1 MRRTFILSLSA
12 CLALAGAPAAR
23 ADPPRA
29 QPPTAAE
36 RAAVSHAL
44 RTASS
49 GQANMAQ
56 EVAAITR
63 SNAVSRVVSSVGAT
77 AGNAAL
83 AAPAA
88 GQVSRASIPANGQRN
103 NPEASSPGG
112 RAPLSV
118 IPPKSSK

>member
-12 CLALAGAPAAR
+12 CLALAGAPVAH
-23 ADPPRA
+23 ADSPRA

-44 RTASS
+44 RAAAS
-49 GQANMAQ
+49 GQANVAQ
-56 EVAAITR
+56 EVVAITR
-63 SNAVSRVVSSVGAT
+63 SNAVSRVVSSPGAP

-88 GQVSRASIPANGQRN
+88 GQVSRASVPANGQRN
-103 NPEASSPGG
+103 NPEASGLGG

-118 IPPKSSK
+118 IPPRSSK